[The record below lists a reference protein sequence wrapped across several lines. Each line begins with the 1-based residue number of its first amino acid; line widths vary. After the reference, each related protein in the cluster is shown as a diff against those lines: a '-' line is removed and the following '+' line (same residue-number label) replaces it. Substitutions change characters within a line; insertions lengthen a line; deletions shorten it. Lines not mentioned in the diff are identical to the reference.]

1 MGGGW
6 RIAREGRG
14 ATAVAAPA
22 VTAAAALAAAD
33 AAALAVLTPAR
44 GSRQR
49 VVRGTT
55 TEEMAN
61 GGNGAGGP

>member
-6 RIAREGRG
+6 RTAREGRG

-33 AAALAVLTPAR
+33 ALAVLTPAR
-44 GSRQR
+44 GSRRR